1 MRILLKCFGPVRR
14 VCGSS
19 EILIDVKDG
28 ATVHDVIMH
37 VIDKFGPPLR
47 DLLMN
52 GSHVSGN
59 FIIMLNKR
67 DIHTLDG
74 MKTVVH
80 EDDEVSILPHVQG
93 GR

>member
-1 MRILLKCFGPVRR
+1 MQILFKCFGPVRR
-14 VCGSS
+14 VCESS
-19 EILIDVKDG
+19 EILIDVNAG

-59 FIIMLNKR
+59 FIIMLNKH
-67 DIHTLDG
+67 DVNTLGGMNIIVHDG
-74 MKTVVH
+74 
-80 EDDEVSILPHVQG
+80 DEVSILPHVQG